1 MKVSNL
7 ACLEI
12 TEYYYP
18 AYEKYFYPFNKNF
31 NLELS

>member
-7 ACLEI
+7 ACLKI

-18 AYEKYFYPFNKNF
+18 AYEKYFYPFNKIL
-31 NLELS
+31 LELS